1 MIFALLW
8 KFTLRE
14 GLFQLQQPVSVLWRR
29 HEPGWCVVQSYD
41 WDLTVCDFFQKQTFT
56 HKSKQFSLSVWWLA
70 PCYLFTFNAWISS
83 QKCSKYERKCWPK
96 SMSDAHSYNDLTHW
110 ILPATSGKYVLF
122 YFARTN
128 LHLGHNERGRREA
141 AERNKFSKQKY
152 KS

>member
-14 GLFQLQQPVSVLWRR
+14 GSFPALAASVSAVEETWAWLVCGAKLWLRFNRVWLFPKTNFYSQ
-29 HEPGWCVVQSYD
+29 VQTIFTFCLVAGTMLFIY
-41 WDLTVCDFFQKQTFT
+41 FQCMD
-56 HKSKQFSLSVWWLA
+56 QFSEMQQ
-70 PCYLFTFNAWISS
+70 I
-83 QKCSKYERKCWPK
+83 RKCWPK

>member
-8 KFTLRE
+8 KFSIRE
-14 GLFQLQQPVSVLWRR
+14 GSFPAQQQCSGGDMSLAWLVCGVKLWLRFNRVWLFPKTNFYSQ
-29 HEPGWCVVQSYD
+29 VQ
-41 WDLTVCDFFQKQTFT
+41 TI
-56 HKSKQFSLSVWWLA
+56 
-70 PCYLFTFNAWISS
+70 FTFCLVAGTMLFIYFQCMDQFWEMQQI
-83 QKCSKYERKCWPK
+83 RKVYVWCIF
-96 SMSDAHSYNDLTHW
+96 NDLTHW

-128 LHLGHNERGRREA
+128 LHLGSNERGRREA